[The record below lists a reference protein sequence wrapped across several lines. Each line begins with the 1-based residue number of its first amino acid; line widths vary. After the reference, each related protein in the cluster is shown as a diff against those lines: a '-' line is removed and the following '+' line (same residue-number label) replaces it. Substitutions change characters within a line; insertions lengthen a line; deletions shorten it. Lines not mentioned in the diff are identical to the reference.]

1 MSQRSNRVL
10 TCCYVTESKKKP
22 KNQNQPTTQNDPLSI
37 VINKEGLKVLKAYFI
52 ACLKL
57 TY

>member
-1 MSQRSNRVL
+1 MWQKQ
-10 TCCYVTESKKKP
+10 KKKP

-37 VINKEGLKVLKAYFI
+37 VINEEGLKVLKAYFI